1 VIADPFVQLRL
12 LDLQAVDTAVAQLS
26 HRRRNLPELATIA
39 DCEQRAAGVRA
50 RLVDAETSLADLAA
64 EQRRLEADVDTVRQ
78 RAEKDQ
84 RRMAAAGVPAK
95 EIAGLQHEVTS
106 LARRQGVLEDE
117 LLELMETRETAEA
130 QVGQL
135 QSELQAILAERA
147 AAEAGRDEA
156 FGEIDDAL
164 GRQRAE
170 RDRLAGTLPAD
181 LLALYDKVRE
191 ASGGVGAAMLRQRRC
206 EGCRLE
212 LSGSELADLR
222 AAKPETVVRCDNC
235 RRILVRTHESGL

>member
-1 VIADPFVQLRL
+1 MIADPFVQLRL
-12 LDLQAVDTAVAQLS
+12 LDLQAVDTALSQLS

-39 DCEQRAAGVRA
+39 DCDQRAADVRS

-84 RRMAAAGVPAK
+84 RRMAADGVPAK
-95 EIAGLQHEVTS
+95 EIAGLQHEVAS

-130 QVGQL
+130 QVAQL
-135 QSELQAILAERA
+135 KAELAAILAERGV
-147 AAEAGRDEA
+147 AEAARDEV

-164 GRQRAE
+164 GKRHAE
-170 RDRLAGTLPAD
+170 RDRLAGTLPDD
-181 LLALYDKVRE
+181 LLALYDKVRQ
-191 ASGGVGAAMLRQRRC
+191 AGGGVGAAMLRQRRC

-212 LSGSELADLR
+212 LSGSELGEVR
-222 AAKPETVVRCDNC
+222 SAKAEQVLRCDNC

>member
-12 LDLQAVDTAVAQLS
+12 LDLQAVDTALSQLA

-39 DCEQRAAGVRA
+39 DCDQRAAGVRS

-78 RAEKDQ
+78 RADKDQ
-84 RRMAAAGVPAK
+84 QRMAATGVPAK

-117 LLELMETRETAEA
+117 LLELMETREAAEA
-130 QVGQL
+130 QVAQL
-135 QSELQAILAERA
+135 KAELAAILTERGV
-147 AAEAGRDEA
+147 AEAARDEV

-164 GRQRAE
+164 GKRHAE
-170 RDRLAGTLPAD
+170 RDRLAGTLPDD
-181 LLALYDKVRE
+181 LLGLYDKVRQ

-212 LSGSELADLR
+212 LSGSELGEVR
-222 AAKPETVVRCDNC
+222 SAKAEQVLRCDNC

>member
-1 VIADPFVQLRL
+1 MIADPFVQLRL
-12 LDLQAVDTAVAQLS
+12 LDLQAVDTAVAQLI

-39 DCEQRAAGVRA
+39 DCEQRASSVRA

-78 RAEKDQ
+78 RADKDQ
-84 RRMAAAGVPAK
+84 RRMASAGVPAK
-95 EIAGLQHEVTS
+95 EITGLQHEVTS

-135 QSELQAILAERA
+135 QAELQAILADRA
-147 AAEAGRDEA
+147 AAEAARDEV

-164 GRQRAE
+164 SKRRAE
-170 RDRLAGTLPAD
+170 RDQLAGGLPAD
-181 LLALYDKVRE
+181 LLTLYDKVRE
-191 ASGGVGAAMLRQRRC
+191 ANGGVGAAMLRQRRC

-212 LSGSELADLR
+212 LSGSELADVR
-222 AAKPETVVRCDNC
+222 AAKPENVVRCDNC
-235 RRILVRTHESGL
+235 RRILVRTAESGL